1 MGAVADRG
9 ALLST
14 GRDYNHATD
23 KEYQRLR
30 GLADQAYKERQ
41 QLSQR
46 SQNSF
51 KSGDKAEAHTL
62 SEQAKKKLKEA
73 EDYNLQA
80 AEYVFVAN
88 NADSASNEIDL
99 HGLYVKEAKWILQ
112 RRVAAAVKN
121 GETELEVIVGKGLH
135 SSQGVAKLKPAIQE
149 LCDEA
154 NLNDRVDSKNAG
166 VVIIDLTGARI
177 PVTWD
182 TTDFSTYA
190 QTQANKPSN
199 PQQAYQG
206 QQQPQYQSGGQQQQ
220 NYQQQQQQ
228 QQSSGNSTLV
238 NQLLS
243 ILCQCIKKNL

>member
-1 MGAVADRG
+1 MSYVAERG

-14 GRDYNHATD
+14 EKDYNHATD

-41 QLSQR
+41 KLSQQ
-46 SQNSF
+46 SQSSF
-51 KSGDKAEAHTL
+51 KTGDKSKAHEL
-62 SEQAKKKLKEA
+62 SEAAKKKLKEA

-88 NADSASNEIDL
+88 NADSSSNEIDL

-121 GETELEVIVGKGLH
+121 GESELQVIVGKGLH
-135 SSQGVAKLKPAIQE
+135 SSNGVAKLKPAIQE

-154 NLNDRVDSKNAG
+154 NLNDHVDSKNTG

-177 PVTWD
+177 PVSWD
-182 TTDFSTYA
+182 TTDFSTYS
-190 QTQANKPSN
+190 QSQANKPSK

-206 QQQPQYQSGGQQQQ
+206 QQQPQYQPYAQQQQ
-220 NYQQQQQQ
+220 HQQ
-228 QQSSGNSTLV
+228 QQSSGSSSLV
-238 NQLLS
+238 DQLLRM
-243 ILCQCIKKNL
+243 LCQCVKNNM